1 MNMSIMHAEADVCVW
16 NREHAKDSASLG
28 AGKSS
33 QRCDPSTERASGSLA
48 CWRNC
53 QQLTWLL
60 LMIIVGV
67 VRRGSEGDK
76 KANRGLVTS
85 DCNALD
91 MAEESEG
98 F

>member
-1 MNMSIMHAEADVCVW
+1 MLE
-16 NREHAKDSASLG
+16 ELSA
-28 AGKSS
+28 AH
-33 QRCDPSTERASGSLA
+33 LA
-48 CWRNC
+48 AAYDNC
-53 QQLTWLL
+53 GW
-60 LMIIVGV
+60 